1 MNPADEGGLIGCLT
15 FTLASSKRKE
25 IISVRD
31 CNKTLSLTR
40 ERVIIMSSLLLFL
53 LTQVGG
59 ESGQSVKASPI
70 AELTP
75 PPSAPFNATGN
86 VNATTPFNN
95 TSTFGQVP
103 FEPLPQ
109 QPLPQQPLPQQP
121 LPQQPLGTQDR
132 IQEILNT
139 VLTTNTSSTDKTFLL
154 DQLEQSIE
162 NLTSNQYD
170 VTAEATEDEN
180 GGESYLINIERIVDD
195 PVIAGEE
202 EEGNGDEED
211 GGNGDE
217 EDGGNGDE
225 EDGGNGDEEDGGN
238 GDEGSQV
245 IQPFLPSSLVE
256 AN

>member
-1 MNPADEGGLIGCLT
+1 MPLI
-15 FTLASSKRKE
+15 
-25 IISVRD
+25 
-31 CNKTLSLTR
+31 
-40 ERVIIMSSLLLFL
+40 LLLL

-59 ESGQSVKASPI
+59 ESSQSVKASPI

-75 PPSAPFNATGN
+75 TPTSAPFNATGS

-109 QPLPQQPLPQQP
+109 QPLSQQPLSQQPLP
-121 LPQQPLGTQDR
+121 QPLGTQDR

-202 EEGNGDEED
+202 EEENGDE
-211 GGNGDE
+211 G
-217 EDGGNGDE
+217 
-225 EDGGNGDEEDGGN
+225 DGGN
-238 GDEGSQV
+238 GDEGDGGNGDEGEV
-245 IQPFLPSSLVE
+245 DGDGGLV
-256 AN
+256 

>member
-1 MNPADEGGLIGCLT
+1 M
-15 FTLASSKRKE
+15 
-25 IISVRD
+25 
-31 CNKTLSLTR
+31 LSLTTKK
-40 ERVIIMSSLLLFL
+40 VITMSLILLLL

-59 ESGQSVKASPI
+59 ESSQSVKASPI

-75 PPSAPFNATGN
+75 PTSAPFNATGS

-121 LPQQPLGTQDR
+121 LPQQPLPQQPLPQQPLSQPLGTQDR

-162 NLTSNQYD
+162 NLTSYQYD

-202 EEGNGDEED
+202 EEENGDE
-211 GGNGDE
+211 G
-217 EDGGNGDE
+217 
-225 EDGGNGDEEDGGN
+225 DGGN
-238 GDEGSQV
+238 GDEGDGGNGDEGDGGNGDEGEV
-245 IQPFLPSSLVE
+245 DGDGGLV
-256 AN
+256 